1 MQIGLPKEIK
11 DGENRVGLT
20 PGAVKALTHRGH
32 RVCVET
38 GAGLGSF
45 LTDEEYQAAGA
56 ELVEEAAA
64 AWSAELVVKVKEPV
78 PEEYP
83 YLRPGQIL
91 FTYLHLA
98 ADRQQTDA
106 LLASGVTA
114 IAYETVQTA
123 DGKLPLLMPMSEV
136 AGRMATQVGA
146 TYLERHHGGRGVL
159 LGGVPGV
166 APASVA
172 ILGGGTVGTNAAKVA
187 LGMGAQVTVLELNHE
202 RLIYLDDVF
211 QGRIQTRASNEY
223 NIEQAVFQA
232 DLVIGAVLIPGGRA
246 PWLVTRKMLA
256 SMRKGA
262 VIVDVAVDQGGCI
275 ETTHPTTHSD
285 PVYLVDGIVHYGVA
299 NMPGAVP
306 RTSTFALV
314 NQTMSYVLNL
324 ANEGLD
330 AVRKS
335 QPLLHG
341 LNIHQGKLTY
351 QAVAETFGLAYTDPA
366 QALSPPGPEAPG

>member
-1 MQIGLPKEIK
+1 MLIGLPKEIK

-20 PGAVKALTHRGH
+20 PGAVKALTRRGH
-32 RVCVET
+32 RVLVQHS
-38 GAGLGSF
+38 AGLGSF
-45 LTDEEYQAAGA
+45 LTDDEYSAAGGEIVATAADSWAA
-56 ELVEEAAA
+56 EM
-64 AWSAELVVKVKEPV
+64 VVKVKEPT
-78 PEEYP
+78 PEEVHF
-83 YLRPGQIL
+83 LREEQIL

-98 ADRQQTDA
+98 ADRPLTDA
-106 LLASGVTA
+106 LLESGITA

-166 APASVA
+166 APANVA

-187 LGMGAQVTVLELNHE
+187 LGMGAQVTVLELHHD

-223 NIEQAVFQA
+223 SIEQAVFNA
-232 DLVIGAVLIPGGRA
+232 DLVIGAILIPGGRA
-246 PWLVTRKMLA
+246 PWLVTRKMLGN
-256 SMRKGA
+256 MRKGA
-262 VIVDVAVDQGGCI
+262 VVVDVAVDQGGCI
-275 ETTHPTTHSD
+275 ETTRPTTHSD
-285 PVYLVDGIVHYGVA
+285 PIYVVDEIVHYGVA

-335 QPLLHG
+335 RPLLHG
-341 LNIHQGKLTY
+341 LNTHQNHLTH
-351 QAVAETFGLAYTDPA
+351 QAVADAFGLAYTEPA
-366 QALSPPGPEAPG
+366 VALG